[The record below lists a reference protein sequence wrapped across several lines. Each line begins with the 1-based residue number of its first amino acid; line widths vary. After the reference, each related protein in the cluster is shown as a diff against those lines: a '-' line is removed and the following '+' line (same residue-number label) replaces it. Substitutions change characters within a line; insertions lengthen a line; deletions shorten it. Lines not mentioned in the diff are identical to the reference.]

1 MTRPITSLDV
11 AVEFAGAL
19 PVPLGHARP
28 IAPAPRIEA
37 ADVPSTRLERQVRD
51 LVARQREQC
60 AEASA
65 ARLQAFLAP
74 TTTPEE
80 GQS

>member
-1 MTRPITSLDV
+1 MTRPATPLDIP
-11 AVEFAGAL
+11 VEFAGAL
-19 PVPLGHARP
+19 PVPFGHASP
-28 IAPAPRIEA
+28 ITPAPRIEA
-37 ADVPSTRLERQVRD
+37 ADVPSTRLKQQMND
-51 LVARQREQC
+51 LVARQREQL

-65 ARLQAFLAP
+65 ARLRAFLAP